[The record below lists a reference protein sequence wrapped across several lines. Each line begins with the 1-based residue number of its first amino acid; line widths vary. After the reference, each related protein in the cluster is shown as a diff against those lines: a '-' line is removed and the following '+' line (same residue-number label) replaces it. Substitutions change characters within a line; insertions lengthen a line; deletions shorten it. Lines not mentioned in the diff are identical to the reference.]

1 MDKNKVDFENI
12 KETAVK
18 AVTELIEA
26 AHLKKGDILVVGC
39 SSSEIKGERIG
50 KGSDMNAA
58 EAVYQGIKP
67 ILDEKGIFL
76 AAQGCEHINRAIIT
90 ERAALG
96 PLDEVVNVVPQL
108 HAGGSFTV
116 TVYNNAKDPVALE
129 RIQADAGMDIGD
141 TLIGMH
147 LKPVAV
153 PVRLSIKEIGCAHLT
168 CARTRPKFIGGE
180 RAKYDMVL
188 AGKVSAEEQK
198 NV

>member
-1 MDKNKVDFENI
+1 MDKATNDFQNI
-12 KETAVK
+12 KETAAK

-26 AHLKKGDILVVGC
+26 AHLKEGDILVVGC

-153 PVRLSIKEIGCAHLT
+153 PVRLSMKEIGCAHLT

-188 AGKVSAEEQK
+188 AGKVSAEEQG

>member
-1 MDKNKVDFENI
+1 MDKVTNDFQNI
-12 KETAVK
+12 KETAAK

-96 PLDEVVNVVPQL
+96 PLDEVVNVVPQF

-153 PVRLSIKEIGCAHLT
+153 PVRLSMKEIGCAHLT

-188 AGKVSAEEQK
+188 AGKASAEEQG

>member
-1 MDKNKVDFENI
+1 MDKVTNDFQNI
-12 KETAVK
+12 KETAAK

-129 RIQADAGMDIGD
+129 RIKADAGMDIGD

-153 PVRLSIKEIGCAHLT
+153 PVRLSMKEIGCAHLT

-188 AGKVSAEEQK
+188 AGKASAEEQG

>member
-1 MDKNKVDFENI
+1 MDKVTNDFQNI
-12 KETAVK
+12 KKTAAK

-96 PLDEVVNVVPQL
+96 PLDEVVNVVPQF

-153 PVRLSIKEIGCAHLT
+153 PVRLSMKEIGCAHLT

-188 AGKVSAEEQK
+188 AGKASAEEQG

>member
-1 MDKNKVDFENI
+1 MDKNKVDFEDI

-153 PVRLSIKEIGCAHLT
+153 PVRVSMKEIGCAHLT

>member
-1 MDKNKVDFENI
+1 MDKVTDDFKKI
-12 KETAVK
+12 KEIAAK

-26 AHLKKGDILVVGC
+26 AHLKEGDILVVGC

-58 EAVYQGIKP
+58 EAVYEGIKP

-153 PVRLSIKEIGCAHLT
+153 PVRLSMKEIGCAHLT

>member
-1 MDKNKVDFENI
+1 MDKVTNDFQNI
-12 KETAVK
+12 KETAAK

-39 SSSEIKGERIG
+39 SSSEIRGERIG

-153 PVRLSIKEIGCAHLT
+153 PVRLSMKEIGCAHLT

-188 AGKVSAEEQK
+188 AGKASAEEQG

>member
-1 MDKNKVDFENI
+1 MDKVTNDFQNI
-12 KETAVK
+12 KETAAK

-67 ILDEKGIFL
+67 ILDDKGIFL

-153 PVRLSIKEIGCAHLT
+153 PVRLSMKEIGCAHLT

-188 AGKVSAEEQK
+188 AGKASAEEQG

>member
-1 MDKNKVDFENI
+1 MDKVTDDFKNI
-12 KETAVK
+12 KETAAK

-26 AHLKKGDILVVGC
+26 AHLKEGDILVVGC

-50 KGSDMNAA
+50 KGSDMDVA

-153 PVRLSIKEIGCAHLT
+153 PVRLSMKEIGCAHLT

>member
-1 MDKNKVDFENI
+1 MDKVTNDFQNI
-12 KETAVK
+12 KETAAK

-58 EAVYQGIKP
+58 EAVYEGIKP

-153 PVRLSIKEIGCAHLT
+153 PVRLSMKEIGCAHLT

>member
-1 MDKNKVDFENI
+1 MDKVTDDFKNI
-12 KETAVK
+12 KETAAK

-26 AHLKKGDILVVGC
+26 AHLKEGDILVVGC

-153 PVRLSIKEIGCAHLT
+153 PIRLSIKEIGCAHLT

-188 AGKVSAEEQK
+188 AGKISAEEQK
-198 NV
+198 DV

>member
-1 MDKNKVDFENI
+1 MDKVTNDFQNI
-12 KETAVK
+12 KETAAK

-153 PVRLSIKEIGCAHLT
+153 PVRLSMKEIGRAHLT

-188 AGKVSAEEQK
+188 AGKASAEEQG

>member
-1 MDKNKVDFENI
+1 MDKVTNDFQNI
-12 KETAVK
+12 KETAAK

-50 KGSDMNAA
+50 KGSDINAA

-153 PVRLSIKEIGCAHLT
+153 PVRLSMKEIGCAHLT

-188 AGKVSAEEQK
+188 AGKASAEEQG

>member
-1 MDKNKVDFENI
+1 MDKVTNDFQNI
-12 KETAVK
+12 KETAAK

-67 ILDEKGIFL
+67 ILDDKGIFL

-96 PLDEVVNVVPQL
+96 PLDEVVNIVPQL

-153 PVRLSIKEIGCAHLT
+153 PVRLSMKEIGCAHLT

-188 AGKVSAEEQK
+188 AGKASAEEQG

>member
-18 AVTELIEA
+18 AVTELIEV

-153 PVRLSIKEIGCAHLT
+153 PVRLSMKEIGCAHLT

>member
-153 PVRLSIKEIGCAHLT
+153 PVRLSMKEIGCAHLT

-188 AGKVSAEEQK
+188 AGKASAEEQG

>member
-1 MDKNKVDFENI
+1 MDKVTNDFQNI
-12 KETAVK
+12 KKTAAK

-153 PVRLSIKEIGCAHLT
+153 PVRLSMKEIGCAHLT

-180 RAKYDMVL
+180 RAKYDMML
-188 AGKVSAEEQK
+188 AGKASAEEQG

>member
-1 MDKNKVDFENI
+1 MDKVTDDFKNI
-12 KETAVK
+12 KETAAK

-26 AHLKKGDILVVGC
+26 AHLKEGDILVVGC

-129 RIQADAGMDIGD
+129 RIQADAGIDIGD

-153 PVRLSIKEIGCAHLT
+153 PVRLSMKEIGCAHLT

-180 RAKYDMVL
+180 RAKYDLVL

>member
-116 TVYNNAKDPVALE
+116 TVYNNGKDPVALE

-153 PVRLSIKEIGCAHLT
+153 PVRLSMKEIGCAHLT

>member
-1 MDKNKVDFENI
+1 MDKVTDDFKNI
-12 KETAVK
+12 KETAAK

-26 AHLKKGDILVVGC
+26 AHLKEGDILVVGC

-50 KGSDMNAA
+50 KGSDINAA
-58 EAVYQGIKP
+58 EAVYEGIKP

-153 PVRLSIKEIGCAHLT
+153 PVRLSMKEIGCAHLT

>member
-1 MDKNKVDFENI
+1 MDKLTNDFQNI
-12 KETAVK
+12 KETAAK

-26 AHLKKGDILVVGC
+26 AHLKEGDILVVGC

-96 PLDEVVNVVPQL
+96 PLDEVVNVVPQF

-153 PVRLSIKEIGCAHLT
+153 PVRLSMKEIGCAHLT

-188 AGKVSAEEQK
+188 AGKASAEEQG

>member
-1 MDKNKVDFENI
+1 MDKVTDDFKNI
-12 KETAVK
+12 KETAAK

-26 AHLKKGDILVVGC
+26 AHLKEGDILVVGC

-153 PVRLSIKEIGCAHLT
+153 PVRLSMKEIGCAHLT

-180 RAKYDMVL
+180 RAKYDMAL

>member
-1 MDKNKVDFENI
+1 MDKVKDDFKNI
-12 KETAVK
+12 KETAAK

-26 AHLKKGDILVVGC
+26 AHLKEGDILVVGC

-58 EAVYQGIKP
+58 EAVYEGIKP

-153 PVRLSIKEIGCAHLT
+153 PVRLSMKEIGCAHLT

>member
-1 MDKNKVDFENI
+1 MDKVTDDFKNI
-12 KETAVK
+12 KETAAK

-26 AHLKKGDILVVGC
+26 AHLKEGDILVVGC
-39 SSSEIKGERIG
+39 SSSEIKGEHIG

-58 EAVYQGIKP
+58 EAVYEGIKP

-153 PVRLSIKEIGCAHLT
+153 PVRLSMKEIGCAHLT

>member
-1 MDKNKVDFENI
+1 MDKVTDDFKNI
-12 KETAVK
+12 KETAAK

-26 AHLKKGDILVVGC
+26 AHLKEGDILVVGC

-58 EAVYQGIKP
+58 EAVYEGIKP

-147 LKPVAV
+147 LKPVTV
-153 PVRLSIKEIGCAHLT
+153 PVRLSMKEIGCAHLT

>member
-1 MDKNKVDFENI
+1 MDKVTNDFQNI
-12 KETAVK
+12 KETAAK

-26 AHLKKGDILVVGC
+26 AHLKEGDILVVGC

-153 PVRLSIKEIGCAHLT
+153 PVRLSMREIGCAHLT
-168 CARTRPKFIGGE
+168 CGRTRPKFIGGE

-198 NV
+198 DV

>member
-1 MDKNKVDFENI
+1 MDKVTNDFQNI
-12 KETAVK
+12 KETAAK

-153 PVRLSIKEIGCAHLT
+153 PVRLSMKEIGCAHLT

-188 AGKVSAEEQK
+188 AGKASAEEQG

>member
-1 MDKNKVDFENI
+1 MDKST
-12 KETAVK
+12 KEFNEIRDTASK

-26 AHLKKGDILVVGC
+26 AHLEKGDILVVGC

-50 KGSDMNAA
+50 KGSDFNAA
-58 EAVYQGIKP
+58 LAVYEGIKP

-90 ERAALG
+90 ERAALKST
-96 PLDEVVNVVPQL
+96 DEIVNVVPQV

-116 TVYNNAKDPVALE
+116 AVYENAKDPVALE

-141 TLIGMH
+141 TFIGMH

-153 PVRLSIKEIGCAHLT
+153 PLRLSMKEIGLAHLT

-180 RAKYDMVL
+180 RARYDMVL
-188 AGKVSAEEQK
+188 AGKDSR

>member
-1 MDKNKVDFENI
+1 MDKVTNDFQNI
-12 KETAVK
+12 KETAAK

-108 HAGGSFTV
+108 HAGGSFSV

-153 PVRLSIKEIGCAHLT
+153 PVRLSMKEIGCAHLT

-188 AGKVSAEEQK
+188 AGKASAEEQG

>member
-1 MDKNKVDFENI
+1 MDKST
-12 KETAVK
+12 KEFNEIRDTASK

-26 AHLKKGDILVVGC
+26 AHLRKRDILVVGC

-50 KGSDMNAA
+50 KGSDFNAA
-58 EAVYQGIKP
+58 LAVYEGIKP

-90 ERAALG
+90 ERAALKST
-96 PLDEVVNVVPQL
+96 DEIVNVVPQV

-116 TVYNNAKDPVALE
+116 AVYENAKDPVALE

-141 TLIGMH
+141 TFIGMH

-153 PVRLSIKEIGCAHLT
+153 PLRLSMKEIGLAHLT

-180 RAKYDMVL
+180 RARYDMVL
-188 AGKVSAEEQK
+188 AGKDSR

>member
-1 MDKNKVDFENI
+1 MDKGTNDFQNI
-12 KETAVK
+12 KKTAAK

-153 PVRLSIKEIGCAHLT
+153 PVRLSMKEIGCAHLT

-188 AGKVSAEEQK
+188 AGKLSAEEQK

>member
-1 MDKNKVDFENI
+1 MDKIKIDFENI
-12 KETAVK
+12 REVAAK

-58 EAVYQGIKP
+58 EAVYNGIKP

-96 PLDEVVNVVPQL
+96 PMDEVVNVVPQL

-153 PVRLSIKEIGCAHLT
+153 PVRLSMKEIGCAHLT

-188 AGKVSAEEQK
+188 AGKVSAEEKK

>member
-1 MDKNKVDFENI
+1 MDKNKVDFEDI
-12 KETAVK
+12 KETSVK

-153 PVRLSIKEIGCAHLT
+153 PVRLSMKEIGCAHLT